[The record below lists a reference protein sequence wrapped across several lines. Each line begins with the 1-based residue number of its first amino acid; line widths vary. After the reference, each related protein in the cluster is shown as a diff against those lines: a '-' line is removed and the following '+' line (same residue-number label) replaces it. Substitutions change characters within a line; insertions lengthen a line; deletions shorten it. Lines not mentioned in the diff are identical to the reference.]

1 MEALMALLAVIGFL
15 ALVVV
20 CGIAFALWLGEAIEE
35 ADPDPYR
42 EGLDASARISA
53 MAFEAERTMHQIA
66 QDESGEES

>member
-1 MEALMALLAVIGFL
+1 MGVLVALLALIGFL

-20 CGIAFALWLGEAIEE
+20 CGIAVALWLGEAVEK

-53 MAFEAERTMHQIA
+53 MAFEAERMMHQIA
-66 QDESGEES
+66 HEESSEES

>member
-1 MEALMALLAVIGFL
+1 VGVLVALLALIGFL

-20 CGIAFALWLGEAIEE
+20 CGIAVALWLGEAVEK

-53 MAFEAERTMHQIA
+53 MAFEAERMMHQIA
-66 QDESGEES
+66 HEESSEES